1 MWAFLAS
8 ALAAIP
14 SAATSTFSLIA
25 FALAIAAYVFIVWR
39 VIRNKNL
46 LQHLQ
51 KLPPKDR
58 LGALETELG
67 GVRLAAGLSPEQWL
81 RSKMHKYYLLAFLA
95 TCGVVG
101 VTSTLAIMN
110 RSPVPGT
117 TYINSSTVFQNQV
130 QQIVGQSVIDPELKQ
145 KIERAIESG
154 AKRDF
159 QTAVNLYE
167 QIPENMRVPA
177 VWNNLGVAY
186 LGLGDQPR
194 ARAAFEK
201 ARERNPNDDAAN
213 ANLSHLNKVAAF
225 TPAAPQDASSQPKP
239 AEGQPVRVE
248 AQAKQPT

>member
-1 MWAFLAS
+1 MGISRVGIGGYSLRGDQH
-8 ALAAIP
+8 I
-14 SAATSTFSLIA
+14 FSLIA

-39 VIRNKNL
+39 VVRNKNL

-145 KIERAIESG
+145 KIERAIELG

-177 VWNNLGVAY
+177 VWNNLGVCVPWA
-186 LGLGDQPR
+186 GRSAACTCRIREGSR
-194 ARAAFEK
+194 AE
-201 ARERNPNDDAAN
+201 P
-213 ANLSHLNKVAAF
+213 
-225 TPAAPQDASSQPKP
+225 
-239 AEGQPVRVE
+239 
-248 AQAKQPT
+248 